1 MESVRQGMVVEGPN
15 GRIGVVTDTFDEAS
29 GLARLVVQ
37 RDDGQPMLLYPGDF
51 TVDGDTVRLDESDLM
66 GSQSAGGDMNTT
78 ASFGTQ
84 SSTTT
89 VDFAAIRTGM
99 VVSGP
104 QGRIGTVT
112 DTFDETSGLARLV
125 VQRDDGQTMLLYPG
139 DFTVAG
145 ETIRLDEGELTGF
158 ETRRIDTATTQQLD
172 TTTTAQ
178 AVEAEVRELRVGEQV
193 VIPVVR
199 EEIVV
204 QRREVERGGVRVHK
218 RIQEREETVEQATY
232 REEVTV
238 EHVPIGRAIESIVG
252 IEAREEGD
260 TLIIPVV
267 EEVLVVEKRL
277 MLKEEIRITKRR
289 IDETE
294 QARVIIRSEQ
304 VEVEELD
311 ELFSERE
318 LGRETVA

>member
-1 MESVRQGMVVEGPN
+1 MEAVRQGMVVAGPN
-15 GRIGVVTDTFDEAS
+15 GRIGVVTDTYDEAT
-29 GLARLVVQ
+29 GLARIVVQ
-37 RDDGQPMLLYPGDF
+37 RDDGQTMLLYPGDF
-51 TVDGDTVRLDESDLM
+51 TVDGDTVRLDESELF
-66 GSQSAGGDMNTT
+66 GSPSQSGDAGTMTDY
-78 ASFGTQ
+78 ATQ
-84 SSTTT
+84 RIDTT
-89 VDFAAIRTGM
+89 VNFGSIQAGT

-104 QGRIGTVT
+104 NGRVGTVT

-139 DFTVAG
+139 DFTVDG
-145 ETIRLDEGELTGF
+145 DTVRLDEGETTGF
-158 ETRRIDTATTQQLD
+158 ETRRIDTATTQDLAPAEQ
-172 TTTTAQ
+172 
-178 AVEAEVRELRVGEQV
+178 VETEVRELRAGEQV
-193 VIPVVR
+193 VIPVIR

-218 RIQEREETVEQATY
+218 RIQEREETVEQPTY

-238 EHVPIGRAIESIVG
+238 EHVPIGRPIESVVG
-252 IEAREEGD
+252 IETREEGD

-277 MLKEEIRITKRR
+277 VLKEEIRITKRR

-294 QARVIIRSEQ
+294 QARVVIRSEE

-311 ELFSERE
+311 ELFSERD